1 MRLIPRDEHF
11 FEMFAELARRITAS
25 GRLLQELFAQPARL
39 REIEA
44 QIKAVEHEADGIILQ
59 VNKRLDASFVTPIDR
74 EDIHLLANRL
84 DNVVDLMDGTARR
97 AAMFRITE
105 SRPAALALAETL
117 VRAGEVIEQQVANI
131 RRASVVTTHGQRI
144 KQLEEEGDAIYQ
156 RAVGD
161 LFDAAG
167 GHPNP
172 LDVIKWKEI
181 YDKLEEAL
189 DECEDVSNVLESIA
203 LKNS

>member
-1 MRLIPRDEHF
+1 
-11 FEMFAELARRITAS
+11 
-25 GRLLQELFAQPARL
+25 
-39 REIEA
+39 
-44 QIKAVEHEADGIILQ
+44 
-59 VNKRLDASFVTPIDR
+59 
-74 EDIHLLANRL
+74 
-84 DNVVDLMDGTARR
+84 MDGTARR

-167 GHPNP
+167 GQPNP